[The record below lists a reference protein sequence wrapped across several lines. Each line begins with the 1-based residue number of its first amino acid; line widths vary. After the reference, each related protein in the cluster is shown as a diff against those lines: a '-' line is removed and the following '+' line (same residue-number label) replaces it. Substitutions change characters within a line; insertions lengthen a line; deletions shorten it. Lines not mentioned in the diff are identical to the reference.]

1 MKHYGLVPYIYV
13 PILEA
18 DKKSLNFPYLVINLD
33 INILI
38 YCNKKWSRAPTDIK
52 LIHTILHQLQ
62 GPFFSWMVLF
72 ALSMLSV

>member
-1 MKHYGLVPYIYV
+1 MKNYGLVPYIYV

-18 DKKSLNFPYLVINLD
+18 DEKSLNFPYLVINLD
-33 INILI
+33 INIRI
-38 YCNKKWSRAPTDIK
+38 YCNKKWSRAQTDIK